1 MIKHT
6 AIRNAVLERCR
17 SMISDDVT
25 YFDGRPAFI
34 DENDLPAVAVFLDDA
49 RYTGSELDTDS
60 WRAMLHIVVY
70 LKATQPDAAL
80 DQWVEEKIYPVLN
93 DIPELA
99 PLVEAM
105 SPVGYDYQRDD
116 EVATWGAADLSYQLT
131 YTM

>member
-17 SMISDDVT
+17 STITDDVT

-70 LKATQPDAAL
+70 LKATQPDAVL

>member
-17 SMISDDVT
+17 STITDDVT

-49 RYTGSELDTDS
+49 RYTGNELDTDS

-99 PLVEAM
+99 PLLETM

>member
-17 SMISDDVT
+17 STITDDVT

-70 LKATQPDAAL
+70 LKATQPDAVL

-105 SPVGYDYQRDD
+105 SPVGFDYQRDD

>member
-1 MIKHT
+1 
-6 AIRNAVLERCR
+6 
-17 SMISDDVT
+17 
-25 YFDGRPAFI
+25 
-34 DENDLPAVAVFLDDA
+34 
-49 RYTGSELDTDS
+49 
-60 WRAMLHIVVY
+60 MLHIVVY

-80 DQWVEEKIYPVLN
+80 DQWVEEKIYPILN

-116 EVATWGAADLSYQLT
+116 EMATWGAADLSYQLT

>member
-17 SMISDDVT
+17 STITDDVT

-49 RYTGSELDTDS
+49 RYTGGELDTDS

-80 DQWVEEKIYPVLN
+80 DQWVEEKIYPILN

-116 EVATWGAADLSYQLT
+116 EMATWGAADLSYQLT

>member
-17 SMISDDVT
+17 STITDDVM

>member
-17 SMISDDVT
+17 STITDDVT

-49 RYTGSELDTDS
+49 RYTGNELDTDS

-99 PLVEAM
+99 PLLETM
-105 SPVGYDYQRDD
+105 SPVGYGYQRDD